1 MHGASVTHMPNSL
14 KQLQTAPVTSL
25 LKEKKGRRRRE
36 GEGKKERKCFNQVVN
51 IKYVPSIATAKLP
64 NVWDADMNLHK
75 RLLGH

>member
-1 MHGASVTHMPNSL
+1 MPNSL

-25 LKEKKGRRRRE
+25 LFYLE
-36 GEGKKERKCFNQVVN
+36 CFNQVVN